1 MNKRGI
7 LVIIIPYS
15 PLRGLLQRSFFKM
28 RKAVR
33 RRREYK
39 VVGFGSAWFLLD
51 VRRIQFR
58 RSVHREEECPACK
71 KSFWALAFLFGL
83 RGRVHMM
90 SALELRGEGTQEDES
105 ST

>member
-15 PLRGLLQRSFFKM
+15 PLRGLLQRSFFFKM

-58 RSVHREEECPACK
+58 RSVHRESVPRV
-71 KSFWALAFLFGL
+71 KSPFGP
-83 RGRVHMM
+83 
-90 SALELRGEGTQEDES
+90 
-105 ST
+105 